1 MIDINVKADITGAL
15 RRFDLMREDATRA
28 IPRALNRTLT
38 TAQSQAARE
47 IVDAGYGLK
56 VSAIKKSLDLTRAV
70 PNRLTAILRATGR
83 PIPLI
88 AYGARQTGKG
98 VSVNVLHGRKVIAG
112 AFIATM
118 PSGHQGVF
126 VRVGAADSKGLAAHG
141 ISTGKAQRSPRGAGG
156 KRHGLPIRELY
167 GPSIPK
173 AFANRIVREA
183 LTQAV
188 KDRFPTA
195 LDQELRYLKLRKR

>member
-1 MIDINVKADITGAL
+1 MINVNVKVDIERAL
-15 RRFDLMREDATRA
+15 RKFDLVRDDATRA

-38 TAQSQAARE
+38 TAQAQAARE

-56 VSAIKKSLDLTRAV
+56 VGAIKKSLDLTRAT

-88 AYGARQTGKG
+88 NYGARQTAAG
-98 VSVNVLHGRKVIAG
+98 VTVNVLHGRKLIPG

-118 PSGHQGVF
+118 PSGHEGVF
-126 VRVGAADSKGLAAHG
+126 VRVGSSARLPGGVSA
-141 ISTGKAQRSPRGAGG
+141 GKAQRSPRGAGG
-156 KRHGLPIRELY
+156 KKHGLPIRELY

-173 AFANRIVREA
+173 AFGNRVVRDA

-188 KDRFPTA
+188 KERFPTA
-195 LDQELRYLKLRKR
+195 LDQELRYLKLRRR